1 MTTEAHQRYRKYIH
15 LPNRKILLMKM
26 KKQIGEIRT
35 VLITCEYSI
44 INCLP
49 CDIFVETDERGL
61 MVEKCS
67 QQFIDFYAGSGLEMV
82 IKIFANNEYFY
93 SRKKKLFEIEP
104 KKEGGENEKP
114 SENQNDDNSKANIK
128 SSSSSSKKRKPKL
141 INKTLAIRMFS
152 VLLFHTGVLT
162 IAEYVIHAIQKSK
175 GTVFDEDYMALY
187 WVIFGVGIG
196 LVLAL
201 SLLVTKITC
210 LSSPIFIYLLY
221 VILLGL
227 DLCIFLIGG
236 EIISFEIFVNML
248 IVFDAG
254 SIVVLIF
261 CSLSKDSP
269 SSFWI
274 MCTSIGGIILAI
286 FLGTKI
292 YEDQSTLV
300 LIFGV
305 ISFAIYEVMNY
316 NTFNPDKKKKSKNEG
331 QKNKEG
337 EVKEEKVRIPPMMNL
352 PFELN
357 ASFLKIF
364 YLIFKGVYFI
374 IKGCCTGKK

>member
-1 MTTEAHQRYRKYIH
+1 M
-15 LPNRKILLMKM
+15 
-26 KKQIGEIRT
+26 G
-35 VLITCEYSI
+35 
-44 INCLP
+44 
-49 CDIFVETDERGL
+49 
-61 MVEKCS
+61 
-67 QQFIDFYAGSGLEMV
+67 
-82 IKIFANNEYFY
+82 
-93 SRKKKLFEIEP
+93 
-104 KKEGGENEKP
+104 
-114 SENQNDDNSKANIK
+114 NI
-128 SSSSSSKKRKPKL
+128 
-141 INKTLAIRMFS
+141 
-152 VLLFHTGVLT
+152 
-162 IAEYVIHAIQKSK
+162 
-175 GTVFDEDYMALY
+175 
-187 WVIFGVGIG
+187 WC

-292 YEDQSTLV
+292 YEDQSTLI

-316 NTFNPDKKKKSKNEG
+316 NTFNPDKKKKNKNEG

-337 EVKEEKVRIPPMMNL
+337 EVKEEKLRIPPMMNL

-374 IKGCCTGKK
+374 IKGCCAGKK

>member
-1 MTTEAHQRYRKYIH
+1 MNFAQKLVMNNVKSQAE
-15 LPNRKILLMKM
+15 N
-26 KKQIGEIRT
+26 
-35 VLITCEYSI
+35 LIPKEVKDATK
-44 INCLP
+44 
-49 CDIFVETDERGL
+49 DE
-61 MVEKCS
+61 
-67 QQFIDFYAGSGLEMV
+67 
-82 IKIFANNEYFY
+82 
-93 SRKKKLFEIEP
+93 
-104 KKEGGENEKP
+104 KKEEGENEKP

-187 WVIFGVGIG
+187 WVIFGIGVG

-316 NTFNPDKKKKSKNEG
+316 NTFNPDKKKKNKNEG

-364 YLIFKGVYFI
+364 N
-374 IKGCCTGKK
+374 IKSK

>member
-1 MTTEAHQRYRKYIH
+1 MNFAQK
-15 LPNRKILLMKM
+15 LVVNNMKS
-26 KKQIGEIRT
+26 QAEN
-35 VLITCEYSI
+35 LIPKEVKDATK
-44 INCLP
+44 
-49 CDIFVETDERGL
+49 DE
-61 MVEKCS
+61 
-67 QQFIDFYAGSGLEMV
+67 
-82 IKIFANNEYFY
+82 
-93 SRKKKLFEIEP
+93 
-104 KKEGGENEKP
+104 KKEEGENEKP

-292 YEDQSTLV
+292 YEDQSTLI

-316 NTFNPDKKKKSKNEG
+316 NTFNPDKKKKNKNDG